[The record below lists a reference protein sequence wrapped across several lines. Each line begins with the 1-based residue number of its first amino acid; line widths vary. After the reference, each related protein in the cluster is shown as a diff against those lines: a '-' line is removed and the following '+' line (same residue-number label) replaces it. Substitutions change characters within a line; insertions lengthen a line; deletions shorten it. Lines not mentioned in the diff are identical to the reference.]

1 MTLYV
6 IELQPGC
13 WIADWTGDPGR
24 TEVLDSAKIY
34 TSKKAAQNALNKMIR
49 KYDHRDLTGARI
61 VRVKI
66 SYEDN
71 A

>member
-6 IELQPGC
+6 IELQPGY

-24 TEVLDSAKIY
+24 TEVLDSAKVY

-66 SYEDN
+66 SYEDFQ
-71 A
+71 

>member
-13 WIADWTGDPGR
+13 WIADWPGDPGR
-24 TEVLDSAKIY
+24 TEVLDNAKVY

-66 SYEDN
+66 SYED
-71 A
+71 AQ

>member
-66 SYEDN
+66 SYED
-71 A
+71 AQ

>member
-61 VRVKI
+61 VRVRI